1 MPARKSISGRKPSA
15 RRLLAAEVAR
25 LRAESG
31 KSLGQLAD
39 ETTYDRTY
47 LHKLETGVRIGSP
60 EVIAALDKVY
70 GTGERLA
77 MLWELAREDVFPDKY
92 KRFME
97 LEATAT
103 VRYEYSAATVPGL
116 LQTEAYAREV
126 FQVGRPRSEDDLEE
140 HVAARMGRQD
150 LLTRDDPPHY
160 RAVLDEAVLRRPT
173 RDPKMWEQQLNHLVQ
188 TAEWPN
194 VTLQVLPFA
203 AGLHDLLG
211 GSLTVLWLSDGRSVG
226 YVESSKTGELV
237 ENAAD
242 VEQLKLSY
250 DLLRDSALSPRE
262 TVAFIR
268 QVMEDSTTCDPPA
281 QT

>member
-1 MPARKSISGRKPSA
+1 MPARKSVSGRKPSA
-15 RRLLAAEVAR
+15 RLLLAAEVAR
-25 LRAESG
+25 LREESG

-60 EVIAALDKVY
+60 EVIAALDRVY
-70 GTGERLA
+70 ATGERLS
-77 MLWELAREDVFPDKY
+77 MLWELARDDVFPDKY

-103 VRYEYSAATVPGL
+103 VRYEYAVSTVPGL
-116 LQTEAYAREV
+116 LQTKEYAREV
-126 FQVGRPRSEDDLEE
+126 FWVGRPRSEDELEE
-140 HVAARMGRQD
+140 QVAARVGRQE

-173 RDPKMWEQQLNHLVQ
+173 RDSRVWKQQLDHLLE

-194 VTLQVLPFA
+194 VTLQVMPFA

-211 GSLTVLWLSDGRSVG
+211 GSLTVLWLPGGSSVG

-237 ENAAD
+237 ENAAE

-250 DLLRDSALSPRE
+250 DLLRDLALSPRE

-268 QVMEDSTTCDPPA
+268 QVMEDSAPCDPLA

>member
-1 MPARKSISGRKPSA
+1 MPARKSVSGRKPSA
-15 RRLLAAEVAR
+15 RLLLAAEVAR
-25 LRAESG
+25 LREESG

-60 EVIAALDKVY
+60 EVIAALDRVY
-70 GTGERLA
+70 ATGERLS
-77 MLWELAREDVFPDKY
+77 MLWELARDDVFPDKY

-103 VRYEYSAATVPGL
+103 VRYEYAVSTVPGL
-116 LQTEAYAREV
+116 LQTKEYAREV
-126 FQVGRPRSEDDLEE
+126 FWVGRPRSEDELEE
-140 HVAARMGRQD
+140 QVAARVGRQE

-173 RDPKMWEQQLNHLVQ
+173 RDPKVWKQQLDHLLE
-188 TAEWPN
+188 TAMWPN

-211 GSLTVLWLSDGRSVG
+211 GSLTVLWLPDGSSVG

-250 DLLRDSALSPRE
+250 DLLRDLALSPRE

-268 QVMEDSTTCDPPA
+268 QVMEDSAPCDPLA
-281 QT
+281 QI

>member
-116 LQTEAYAREV
+116 LHRVYVREV
-126 FQVGRPRSEDDLEE
+126 LGVALPGDEQELEE
-140 HVAARMGRQD
+140 SVVARLGRQR
-150 LLTRDDPPHY
+150 LLHQDSPSHY
-160 RAVLDEAVLRRPT
+160 RAVLDEAVLRRAVS
-173 RDPKMWEQQLNHLVQ
+173 DPEDWQGQLAHLLT
-188 TAEWPN
+188 TAQLAH
-194 VTLQVLPFA
+194 VTLQVLPFS
-203 AGLHDLLG
+203 AGLHALIG
-211 GSLTVLWLSDGRSVG
+211 TSLTLLWQPDGSAVA
-226 YVESSKTGELV
+226 YTEDSHSGELV
-237 ENAAD
+237 EEAGS
-242 VEQLKLSY
+242 VERLRLSY

-262 TVAFIR
+262 SVAFIQR
-268 QVMEDSTTCDPPA
+268 LMEDNATCEPLDPN
-281 QT
+281 